1 MDDPVFQRVWRDT
14 FLIHPTL
21 RVPWKVIL
29 GNHDYQVRV
38 DVFGVGCCCW
48 LLLLAASVGS
58 AGCVCCGFDAVA
70 VAVAVAM
77 GCLLSY
83 GQRLR
88 LTCAVVG

>member
-48 LLLLAASVGS
+48 LLLLVLLAAS
-58 AGCVCCGFDAVA
+58 
-70 VAVAVAM
+70 
-77 GCLLSY
+77 
-83 GQRLR
+83 
-88 LTCAVVG
+88 AVVLTLSLSLLLLPWVVC